1 MKVDS
6 DNKATKVSASISGL
20 LASLCLTWWFTYDPT
35 VDFVPSVPGMDNRP
49 VTLDVATEAN
59 TEVIN
64 IGEYFETYEGQ
75 PGSSPG
81 TWPRFRG
88 AGFDN
93 INTETVRLADKWGES
108 GPKTIWSVDL
118 GEGHAA
124 PAVSNGRVYV
134 LDYDEDNRGDALRC
148 FSLDDGKEIWRRWYR
163 VNMKRNHGFSRTIP
177 AVTDQF
183 VVTIGPKGYVMC
195 VDAITGDFLW
205 GIDLVK
211 EYGTEIPFWYTG
223 QCPLIDDSVAVIA
236 PGGKALMI
244 GVNCSTGKKIWETPN
259 PKGWQMSHSSI
270 VPIVVSGKRVYAY
283 SSKGGFVGV
292 SAEPDS
298 RGELLWASE
307 LWSPS
312 VGAPSPVAL
321 KDGRIFIAAG
331 YGSGSVLL
339 KVAENNGNY
348 SVEKLLKYK
357 PEAGMASEQQTPI
370 YYKGY
375 FYAILP
381 KDAGVL
387 RNQLVCYHPDD
398 ITTPVWT
405 SGKTNRFGLGP
416 YLIADN
422 KMFVLNDN
430 GVLTLLRVST
440 RGYNQLAQA
449 QIMDATD
456 AWGPMAL
463 VNGRL
468 LLRDAHKM
476 ICIDVSAP

>member
-1 MKVDS
+1 
-6 DNKATKVSASISGL
+6 
-20 LASLCLTWWFTYDPT
+20 
-35 VDFVPSVPGMDNRP
+35 
-49 VTLDVATEAN
+49 
-59 TEVIN
+59 
-64 IGEYFETYEGQ
+64 
-75 PGSSPG
+75 
-81 TWPRFRG
+81 
-88 AGFDN
+88 
-93 INTETVRLADKWGES
+93 
-108 GPKTIWSVDL
+108 
-118 GEGHAA
+118 
-124 PAVSNGRVYV
+124 VYV
-134 LDYDEDNRGDALRC
+134 LDYDEDKRGDALRC
-148 FSLDDGKEIWRRWYR
+148 FSLDNGMEIWRRWYR

-205 GIDLVK
+205 GIDLVR

-223 QCPLIDDSVAVIA
+223 QCPLIDDGIAVIA

-244 GVNCSTGKKIWETPN
+244 GVNCSTGEKIWETPN

-270 VPIVVSGKRVYAY
+270 VPITVLGRRVYVY
-283 SSKGGFVGV
+283 SSKGGFVGI
-292 SAEPDS
+292 SAEPDN

-307 LWSPS
+307 LWNPS

-321 KDGRIFIAAG
+321 KDGRIFIAGG

-339 KVAENNGNY
+339 KVAENNGIY

-357 PEAGMASEQQTPI
+357 PDAGMATEQQTPI
-370 YYKGY
+370 YYRGY

-440 RGYNQLAQA
+440 RGYEQLAQA

-468 LLRDAHKM
+468 LLRDSRKM

>member
-1 MKVDS
+1 MKIDP
-6 DNKATKVSASISGL
+6 DKKATRVSASISGV
-20 LASLCLTWWFTYDPT
+20 LAALCLTWWFTTDPT
-35 VDFVPSVPGMDNRP
+35 ADFVPSIPGMDNRP
-49 VTLDVATEAN
+49 ANLAVAGEAN
-59 TEVIN
+59 LEVVN

-81 TWPRFRG
+81 SWPRFRG
-88 AGFDN
+88 AAFDN
-93 INTETVRLADKWGES
+93 INTETVRLANQWIND
-108 GPKTIWSVDL
+108 PQILWSVDL

-124 PAVSNGRVYV
+124 PAVLNGRVYV
-134 LDYDEDNRGDALRC
+134 LDYDEEKRGDALRC
-148 FSLDDGKEIWRRWYR
+148 FSLDDGKEIWQRWYR

-177 AVTDQF
+177 AVTDKF

-195 VDAITGDFLW
+195 VDAVTGDFIW

-223 QCPLIDDSVAVIA
+223 QCPLIDDDIAIIA

-244 GVNCSTGKKIWETPN
+244 GINCATGEKLWETPN

-270 VPIVVSGKRVYAY
+270 VPITMSGKRVYAY
-283 SSKGGFVGV
+283 SSKGGFIGV
-292 SAEPDS
+292 SAEPGNS
-298 RGELLWASE
+298 GELLWASE
-307 LWSPS
+307 LWNPS
-312 VGAPSPVAL
+312 VGAPSPIAFG
-321 KDGRIFIAAG
+321 DGRIFIAGG
-331 YGSGSVLL
+331 YGSGSALL
-339 KVAENNGNY
+339 KVTDANGIY

-357 PEAGMASEQQTPI
+357 PEEGMASEQQTPI
-370 YYKGY
+370 LYKGH
-375 FYAILP
+375 FYTIMP

-387 RNQLVCYHPDD
+387 RNQLVCYSADD
-398 ITTPVWT
+398 ITKPVWT

-416 YLIADN
+416 YLIADD
-422 KMFVLNDN
+422 KMFVLSDD
-430 GVLTLLRVST
+430 GLLTLLQVSSM
-440 RGYNQLAQA
+440 GYKQLAQT

-456 AWGPMAL
+456 AWGPMAM